1 MAAPENSASGGAAS
15 RLVRGIARIQTRIAM
30 AAAAVIIL
38 TTTADVILRY
48 GFSRPIHG
56 AYDMVECMLVLF
68 VFHGTAS
75 VFFDRANITID
86 LVDHVVGIRSRLRLV
101 RLADLVSI
109 VMLALMLWAMISPAL
124 QAYDYGDRKLEL
136 GLPLWVVWLF
146 ALSGMA
152 GTIVCAIGRAF
163 EADDKSATETEVKR

>member
-1 MAAPENSASGGAAS
+1 MTAPVNQAAGGAAS
-15 RLVRGIARIQTRIAM
+15 RLVRAIARIQTRIAM
-30 AAAAVIIL
+30 AAAAVIIVA
-38 TTTADVILRY
+38 TTADVILRY

-109 VMLALMLWAMISPAL
+109 VMLALMLWAMLSPAL

-163 EADDKSATETEVKR
+163 AADDEPATETEVKR